1 MMPWSRRVAVL
12 LLVFGCL
19 ACLPHDSQGQG
30 VSDLKPYRLDA
41 TQPTGDSLTRMIDLM
56 NGKLRVKGPEE
67 KRNKEVIGAFAKF
80 IVYRVTHDSYHNL
93 PESGEL
99 KPRTAEQDLETIV
112 SDLNSRLLVPTPEGN
127 LSRLTPD
134 QAEYIFE
141 FGNAVDAALADVFKK
156 NPPPIIRVN
165 AARLLS
171 IASKSG
177 APVHGKMIVAMLTN
191 TYFKD
196 GAGKPLPTPPEVLYF
211 ALKAAENI
219 LAAYDPTVLT
229 GTFINRH
236 SLADTDLV
244 ALVKV
249 LEEMIVNGPP
259 VADRAA
265 SGAVDLTGR
274 PIELAPEAPPMPTE
288 PGKEPAKPAAPKL
301 TNEQINVVRYFRK
314 AAIRAL
320 AKVRFDT
327 LSTTGGVEVRPAA
340 TLAKVAVNDP
350 SLSLPAT
357 TAEIGEATLGLIS
370 MTPSQNLNLDVWVYA
385 IGIGMNN
392 FVKPRLPDD
401 KDTSLPWR
409 IMSGRMM
416 AAFTALKK
424 AVPVSPRLRLNSKP
438 ITELADIAMADM
450 LSIMEK
456 DPAIGAGRPSNDRL
470 LQWLAANAPKE
481 AGKSLY
487 SDKPQYKFTVA
498 PK

>member
-1 MMPWSRRVAVL
+1 MMPWSRRMAVL

-19 ACLPHDSQGQG
+19 ACLPSASQGQG
-30 VSDLKPYRLDA
+30 VSDLKPFRLDA
-41 TQPTGDSLTRMIDLM
+41 AQPTGDSLTRMLDLM
-56 NGKLRVKGPEE
+56 NGKLLVKGPEE

-93 PESGEL
+93 PDSGEL

-112 SDLNSRLLVPTPEGN
+112 SDLNSRLLIPTPEGN
-127 LSRLTPD
+127 LSRLAPD
-134 QAEYIFE
+134 QAQYIYE
-141 FGNAVDAALADVFKK
+141 FGNAVDAALGDVFKK
-156 NPPPIIRVN
+156 NPPSIIRVN

-177 APVHGKMIVAMLTN
+177 APVHGKMIVAMLSN

-229 GTFINRH
+229 GTFVTRH
-236 SLADTDLV
+236 SLVDTDLV
-244 ALVKV
+244 ALIKV
-249 LEEMIVNGPP
+249 LEEMIVKGPP

-265 SGAVDLTGR
+265 TSALDLTGR
-274 PIELAPEAPPMPTE
+274 PIDLAPEAPPMPTE
-288 PGKEPAKPAAPKL
+288 PGKEAAKPATPKL
-301 TNEQINVVRYFRK
+301 TSEQINVVRYFRK
-314 AAIRAL
+314 AAVRAL

-327 LSTTGGVEVRPAA
+327 LSTTTGAEVRPAL

-357 TAEIGEATLGLIS
+357 TAEIAEATLGLVGMS
-370 MTPSQNLNLDVWVYA
+370 PSQNLNLDVWTYA
-385 IGIGMNN
+385 IAVGMNN
-392 FVKPRLPDD
+392 FVRPRLPDD

-409 IMSGRMM
+409 ITSGRMM
-416 AAFTALKK
+416 ASFNALKK
-424 AVPVSPRLRLNSKP
+424 AIPISPRLRLNGKP
-438 ITELADIAMADM
+438 ITELADIVISDM

-456 DPAIGAGRPSNDRL
+456 DPSIGAGRPSNERL

-481 AGKSLY
+481 AAKSLY
-487 SDKPQYKFTVA
+487 SDKPQYKFTV
-498 PK
+498 PPQ